1 MAIKRYT
8 ANADNTIVNAYQSD
22 MATRGTGSNAG
33 YADVMEVFSIYG
45 RESSGSQEL
54 SRILVKFP
62 IADVITDRAAG
73 TVPASGSVSFYLRL
87 FNAQHS
93 KTVPEDYKLV
103 VAAVSDSWQEG
114 VGLDLETY
122 KDDTKGN
129 TGSNWINANNNFTS
143 ASATVAA
150 LSKTAGQANTR
161 VLTIADSSANSVN
174 FSIDNSLT
182 TSTATKIAF
191 GNANSNATQFAT
203 NIAAAVNLA
212 NTAGTLNVTAVASD
226 ATVTLTQ
233 TAKGLAGNSADDIAG
248 TAVTDSVVTVSSQ
261 FSGGDGQWAS
271 VGGDYLNTADYLY
284 TQDFSDGL
292 EDVEVNITPLVERW
306 IAGDQTNYGVGV
318 RLSASYEAYATA
330 ADTSADSSVVT
341 NTDGATKS
349 YYTKRFFARGSQYFF
364 KRPVIEARWK
374 SATHDDRGNFYY
386 SSSLAPAADNLNTI
400 YLYNYVRG
408 VLQNIPSIASGK
420 PIYVSVFSGSSDDS
434 APSGSALQLTVD
446 NDGHVGSN
454 NRYVVTGGIVS
465 TGIYSASF
473 AFTGSTSLETIYD
486 VWFTGSHN
494 HASASHAGVTQYF
507 TSSISPITHYAAQTV
522 SKPVYYMNITNNRG
536 KYRNN
541 ETARFNL
548 FIREKYWNPT
558 IYTVANSSP
567 PTVTI
572 ESASY
577 RVYRTIDAYE
587 AIPYGTGSDLS
598 TLMSYDVSGNYFDLD
613 MNVLEPGYEYAIKF
627 ALYESPLSSWSE
639 QPESFT
645 FRVEDYEY

>member
-1 MAIKRYT
+1 MAVKRYK
-8 ANADNTIVNAYQSD
+8 ADADNTIVNTYKSNLE
-22 MATRGTGSNAG
+22 TRATGSNTG
-33 YADVMEVFSIYG
+33 YADVMEVYSVYG
-45 RESSGSQEL
+45 RQNSGSQEL

-62 IADVITDRAAG
+62 VSDISTDRTAG
-73 TVPASGSVSFYLRL
+73 DIPVSGSVSFYLRL

-103 VAAVSDSWQEG
+103 VAAISNSWQEG

-143 ASATVAA
+143 ASATVVA

-191 GNANSNATQFAT
+191 GNANSNAAQFAT

-261 FSGGDGQWAS
+261 FSGGDGEWAS
-271 VGGDYLNTADYLY
+271 VGGDYLNSADYVY

-318 RLSASYEAYATA
+318 RLSASYEALATA

-364 KRPVIEARWK
+364 KRPVIEARWN
-374 SATHDDRGNFYY
+374 SATHDDRGNFFY
-386 SSSLAPAADNLNTI
+386 SSSLAPELDNLNTI
-400 YLYNYVRG
+400 YFYNYVRG
-408 VLQNIPSIASGK
+408 RLQNIPKIGTGE
-420 PIYVSVFSGSSDDS
+420 IFVDLY
-434 APSGSALQLTVD
+434 SGSADNTEPSGGILLQSFDGTLT
-446 NDGHVGSN
+446 NPI
-454 NRYVVTGGIVS
+454 RTPATGGYVS
-465 TGIYSASF
+465 TGIYSCSVCITA
-473 AFTGSTSLETIYD
+473 AATPLETLYD
-486 VWFTGSHN
+486 VWRGADATP
-494 HASASHAGVTQYF
+494 TQYF
-507 TSSISPITHYAAQTV
+507 TGTISPIVHYAAQTIR
-522 SKPVYYMNITNNRG
+522 KPVYYANITNNRG
-536 KYRNN
+536 KYRNDEN
-541 ETARFNL
+541 ARFNV
-548 FIREKYWNPT
+548 FIREKFWSPT
-558 IYTVANSSP
+558 VYTVANS
-567 PTVTI
+567 TVEATTI

-577 RVYRTIDAYE
+577 RVYRTIDGFE
-587 AIPYGTGSDLS
+587 AIPHGTGSNLH
-598 TLMSYDVSGNYFDLD
+598 TLLSYDISGNYFDFD
-613 MNVLEPGYEYAIKF
+613 MSLLQPGYEYAFKF
-627 ALYESPLSSWSE
+627 AFYESAVNSWSE
-639 QPESFT
+639 QPETFT